1 MWAGGK
7 GDVTAFIL
15 SFLCWGWSPACFV
28 ALKTLSMWSL
38 VTAAAGIS
46 YSQAL
51 SEVKARRTLDAPES
65 QLCFF
70 VFVLFSELQS
80 RLRRM
85 L

>member
-1 MWAGGK
+1 M
-7 GDVTAFIL
+7 
-15 SFLCWGWSPACFV
+15 
-28 ALKTLSMWSL
+28 ALKPLSMWSL

-51 SEVKARRTLDAPES
+51 SEVKARRTHDAPES
-65 QLCFF
+65 QLCFFF